1 MIKKFIYKLFLNDKF
16 IIAVILIN
24 SVIIFIQ
31 ESHYNNAI
39 ISAIDLVCTFIFI
52 IEMIV
57 KHIQMGFKEY
67 WKKGLNRLDGILVI
81 LSIPSIILLF
91 VPKEMADLSFFMVL
105 RVYRLFR
112 FFRLVHI
119 FPNFTVI
126 ANNFK
131 LALEQSRA
139 IMMGFGVLI
148 ITFAMIGS
156 CLFSDEAPEY
166 FGTPLDGIYSTFR
179 LFTIEGWYEI
189 PDTIAERMNS
199 SFWGHL
205 VRFYFCALLVIGGVI
220 GMSLINSIF
229 VDAMVSDNNDDVKEQ
244 LSRMESK
251 IDRLVDELD
260 RREKALVEK
269 DALISQK
276 DIEIHNLQA
285 QIHDGQNSVEAP
297 QSGDG
302 ASSQPKA

>member
-1 MIKKFIYKLFLNDKF
+1 MIKKLLNKIFLNEKF

-24 SVIIFIQ
+24 SVIIFVQ
-31 ESHYNNAI
+31 ESHYNNVV
-39 ISAIDLVCTFIFI
+39 ISAIDLVCTFIFL

-57 KHIQMGFKEY
+57 KHIEIGVKEY
-67 WKKGLNRLDGILVI
+67 WKNGFNRLDGILVI
-81 LSIPSIILLF
+81 LSLPSIVLLF
-91 VPKEMADLSFFMVL
+91 MPQELTDLSIFMVL

-139 IMMGFGVLI
+139 IMMGFVVI
-148 ITFAMIGS
+148 IVTFAMIGC

-166 FGTPLDGIYSTFR
+166 FGTPLDGIYTTFR

-189 PDTIAERMNS
+189 PDTIAERMAS
-199 SFWGHL
+199 PIWGHV
-205 VRFYFCALLVIGGVI
+205 VRFYFCGLLVLGGII

-244 LSRMESK
+244 LTRMESK

-260 RREKALVEK
+260 RRDKALREK
-269 DALISQK
+269 DEIISQK
-276 DIEIHNLQA
+276 DLEIQKLTAEQPSSA
-285 QIHDGQNSVEAP
+285 DKPVEP
-297 QSGDG
+297 
-302 ASSQPKA
+302 PK